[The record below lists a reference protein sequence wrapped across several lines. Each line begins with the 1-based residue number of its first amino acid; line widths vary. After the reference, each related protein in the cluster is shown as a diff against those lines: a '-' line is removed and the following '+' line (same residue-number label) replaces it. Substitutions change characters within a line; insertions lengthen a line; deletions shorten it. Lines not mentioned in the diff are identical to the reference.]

1 MGSRKPRERPDIII
15 SSLDSWRIYRLLD
28 EIPEDSFTG
37 RDELIYELSRGR
49 VVGPPEIPPYVVTM
63 NCVLRITILAPKRRE
78 MELTLVYPDN
88 ADEESNRISIFTTL
102 GSSLIGLS
110 EGDEI
115 DWPTP
120 DGGMMTV
127 RVDKILFQPERE
139 GLMQV

>member
-1 MGSRKPRERPDIII
+1 MGNEKARERPDIVI

-28 EIPEDSFTG
+28 DMPGNDFTG
-37 RDELIYELSRGR
+37 RDELLYEISRGK
-49 VVGPPEIPPYVVTM
+49 VVGPPEIPPNVVTM
-63 NCVLRITILAPKRRE
+63 NSVLRITLLAPARRE
-78 MELTLVYPDN
+78 MELTLVYPED
-88 ADEESNRISIFTTL
+88 ADEESNRISIFTAL

-120 DGGMMTV
+120 EGGMMTV

-139 GLMQV
+139 GLMQI